1 MSNKNSSGF
10 KVADLIVMTPGIKE
24 LLASGIR
31 EGRWSQT
38 EVAQHTGVHK
48 STISR
53 WVKEGQHAK
62 KHEQSVS

>member
-1 MSNKNSSGF
+1 MSSNTHSGF
-10 KVADLIVMTPGIKE
+10 KVADLIVMTPGVKE

-38 EVAQHTGVHK
+38 EVAQQTGVHK
-48 STISR
+48 STIGR

-62 KHEQSVS
+62 KHEKHV